1 MLGLPSTARIVVFSE
16 PADMRKG
23 FDGLTALV
31 MGAGE
36 APYSGDLYVFLSR
49 RRDRAKILTHQRGG
63 MVLWCKRLER
73 GTFKFQVPAGVDRL
87 QLDSTALTMLLD
99 GIDVARV
106 RRPEH
111 WKPRED

>member
-1 MLGLPSTARIVVFSE
+1 LVFSE

-31 MGAGE
+31 MAAGE
-36 APYSGDLYVFLSR
+36 SPYSGDLYVFLSR

-63 MVLWCKRLER
+63 MELWCKRLDR
-73 GTFKFQVPAGVDRL
+73 GSFKWQVPTGTDRL
-87 QLDSTALTMLLD
+87 QLDSTALAMLLD
-99 GIDVARV
+99 GIDFARV

-111 WKPRED
+111 WKPRTT

>member
-1 MLGLPSTARIVVFSE
+1 VLGLPSSARILVFSE

-31 MGAGE
+31 MAAGE

-73 GTFKFQVPAGVDRL
+73 GTFKLQVTAGSDRL
-87 QLDSTALTMLLD
+87 QLDATALTMLLD

-106 RRPEH
+106 RRPDH
-111 WKPRED
+111 WKPRDD

>member
-1 MLGLPSTARIVVFSE
+1 
-16 PADMRKG
+16 MRKG

-31 MGAGE
+31 MDAGE
-36 APYSGDLYVFLSR
+36 VPYSGDLYVFLSR

-73 GTFKFQVPAGVDRL
+73 GTFKFQVPVGVERL

-111 WKPRED
+111 WKPPED